1 MTWHYSCN
9 QFRYKE
15 TASIY
20 CDKIIYAF
28 LIYVGSGNVLDPS
41 LQPDIVDKWIHHY
54 GLQRADAII
63 VLKQTI
69 YCIQNSETGSLKESI
84 KETNIDYI
92 TQLPI

>member
-1 MTWHYSCN
+1 MTWHYSWN
-9 QFRYKE
+9 RFRYRE

-28 LIYVGSGNVLDPS
+28 LIYVGSGNVLDPPR
-41 LQPDIVDKWIHHY
+41 QPDIVEKWIQDY
-54 GLQRADAII
+54 GLQRADAIN
-63 VLKQTI
+63 VLKLTI

-92 TQLPI
+92 TQLLI